1 MKGEVVEVDVE
12 EKEEIGDDEGT
23 VFICETGDKNL

>member
-1 MKGEVVEVDVE
+1 MKEVVEVGVE
-12 EKEEIGDDEGT
+12 EKEEIGDDKGT